1 LKDITEI
8 AGELSV
14 HPRVVS
20 YHFNEHVV
28 RKGLVAGWMVSYV
41 PTQTLEKGA
50 GRFWMLTE
58 TLNLHELRQLI
69 RDLARPPASCQSYNV
84 LDNGSVAMHF
94 VPTSDMSAIAHK
106 LGNIGLEG
114 ELMVLSEA
122 RMYLLT
128 IELFHGNTWLM
139 SNIDVS
145 LVVKQL
151 VK

>member
-1 LKDITEI
+1 
-8 AGELSV
+8 
-14 HPRVVS
+14 
-20 YHFNEHVV
+20 
-28 RKGLVAGWMVSYV
+28 
-41 PTQTLEKGA
+41 
-50 GRFWMLTE
+50 
-58 TLNLHELRQLI
+58 
-69 RDLARPPASCQSYNV
+69 
-84 LDNGSVAMHF
+84 
-94 VPTSDMSAIAHK
+94 MSAIAHK